1 MKKPAISR
9 SVAAHSLAA
18 HDNERGVT
26 MALVAVAM
34 VAIVAM
40 AALSIDVVT
49 LYLDREEAQRSADA
63 AALAAARV
71 LSVSG
76 ITGDP
81 SNKSGYWG
89 QICGPGGL
97 ATQAAQAIVGQNT
110 VANAVPGTI
119 NVSYSGGT
127 GGTITSNAD
136 CQTLSSTAFGVN
148 PLVTVK
154 VTRSG
159 LPTFFS
165 RIWGNTANSV
175 SATATAEAF
184 NPSNS
189 GTVGNQTSGTI
200 TPVQPMCVKP
210 WVVPNQDPLNPVVSG
225 GFCDPGTANPC
236 QPFVDVNDG
245 HIMNPGISLLGSGAS
260 GVIGENFWL
269 NSDCRKNG
277 GTCMF
282 RLNNGNPV
290 PPQANFNN
298 NNGNMV
304 GPPNAP
310 NLLYVPGQVD
320 GTPTAVPSC
329 SGAEPFEQAITGC
342 DQPTNYQCGVPK
354 ANWVDLSIN
363 PNAPTSSGA
372 QCLINQGNNG
382 DTTSPSGQDSLSPFE
397 NPSAFPFQILAG
409 TSNPLISTGLTAGTP
424 ITSSSSIVSLPIYDS
439 TQSINQSVSNNVTFV
454 GFLQVFI
461 NAVDSKGNVN
471 VTVLNV
477 VGCSNGSGGNVG
489 TPISGTS
496 LVPVRLITPP

>member
-9 SVAAHSLAA
+9 SHAITG
-18 HDNERGVT
+18 NERGVT

-34 VAIVAM
+34 VAIIGM

-71 LSVSG
+71 LAVSG

-81 SNKSGYWG
+81 SNKSGDWG
-89 QICGPGGL
+89 KICGPGGL

-110 VANAVPGTI
+110 VATAAPGTV
-119 NVSYSGGT
+119 NVSYSAGT
-127 GGTITSNAD
+127 GSVGSITSNAD

-154 VTRSG
+154 VTRTG

-175 SATATAEAF
+175 SATATAEAY
-184 NPSNS
+184 NS
-189 GTVGNQTSGTI
+189 AGTVGNQTSGTI

-210 WVVPNQDPLNPVVSG
+210 WVVPNQDPLNPAFNGTNYCNAAGGPGACNKLVDLNSG
-225 GFCDPGTANPC
+225 S
-236 QPFVDVNDG
+236 
-245 HIMNPGISLLGSGAS
+245 IINPGISVGGS

-277 GTCMF
+277 GSCTF
-282 RLNNGNPV
+282 RQGSGQ
-290 PPQANFNN
+290 PQANFDNG
-298 NNGNMV
+298 NGNMV
-304 GPPNAP
+304 GPPAYP
-310 NLLYVPGQVD
+310 NLLYVPGQVN

-329 SGAEPFEQAITGC
+329 SGAEAYEQAITGC
-342 DQPTNYQCGVPK
+342 DQPTNYQCGVPN

-363 PNAPTSSGA
+363 PNSPTTNGV
-372 QCLINQGNNG
+372 QCLTNQANNL
-382 DTTSPSGQDSLSPFE
+382 DLNVSTGQDYLANSPPGTLGQ
-397 NPSAFPFQILAG
+397 PSVYPFQILAG
-409 TSNPLISTGLTAGTP
+409 TSNPMISAGLAAGTP
-424 ITSSSSIVSLPIYDS
+424 ITSSSSIVALPIYDN
-439 TQSINQSVSNNVTFV
+439 TQSINPSGTTNVTFV

-461 NAVDSKGNVN
+461 NAVDGKGNFN

-477 VGCSNGSGGNVG
+477 SGCSNGSGGNVG
-489 TPISGTS
+489 TPIPGTS
-496 LVPVRLITPP
+496 PVPVRLITPP

>member
-9 SVAAHSLAA
+9 SHAALG
-18 HDNERGVT
+18 NERGMT
-26 MALVAVAM
+26 MVLVAAAM

-81 SNKSGYWG
+81 SNSTGNWG
-89 QICGPGGL
+89 QICGPGGM
-97 ATQAAQAIVGQNT
+97 ATQAAQAVVGQNT
-110 VANAVPGTI
+110 VASSVPGTI
-119 NVSYSGGT
+119 NVSYSAGSGGA
-127 GGTITSNAD
+127 ITSNAD

-154 VTRSG
+154 LTRSG

-189 GTVGNQTSGTI
+189 GNPTNQNSGSGGPL

-225 GFCDPGTANPC
+225 GFCDPGTSKPC
-236 QPFVDVNDG
+236 LPFVDLNDG
-245 HIMNPGISLLGSGAS
+245 HIINPGISLGGSGTN

-269 NSDCRKNG
+269 NADCRKNG
-277 GTCMF
+277 GSCMF
-282 RLNNGNPV
+282 RQGGGQ
-290 PPQANFNN
+290 PQANFDN

-304 GPPNAP
+304 GPPTVA

-329 SGAEPFEQAITGC
+329 SGAEPFERAITGC
-342 DQPTNYQCGVPK
+342 DQPTNYRCGVPQ

-363 PNAPTSSGA
+363 PNSPTSNGV
-372 QCLINQGNNG
+372 QCLTNQGSSGNTN
-382 DTTSPSGQDSLSPFE
+382 SPSGQDYLANTIFGQ
-397 NPSAFPFQILAG
+397 PSAYPFQILAG
-409 TSNPLISTGLTAGTP
+409 TSNPLISAGLTANTP
-424 ITSSSSIVSLPIYDS
+424 ITSSSSIVALPIYDN
-439 TQSINQSVSNNVTFV
+439 TQSINQSIPNNVTFV

-461 NAVDSKGNVN
+461 NAVDDKGNIN

-477 VGCSNGSGGNVG
+477 AGCSNGGGTVG
-489 TPISGTS
+489 TPIPGTS
-496 LVPVRLITPP
+496 PVPVRLITPP